1 MTPVNKLELEPVNRA
16 AANNKYA
23 YRLLVTRPRI
33 TIHEQLHYGVM
44 IVAFRF
50 LQRGTLKL
58 EKAVQIVLA
67 MNIMVIDVLLRTRKK
82 TNLRCNA
89 GLPTAFLPNLC
100 LYKTSLSHCNGSKRA
115 NMCDLNIIKSQIL
128 LS

>member
-1 MTPVNKLELEPVNRA
+1 M
-16 AANNKYA
+16 
-23 YRLLVTRPRI
+23 
-33 TIHEQLHYGVM
+33 
-44 IVAFRF
+44 AFRF

-89 GLPTAFLPNLC
+89 GFPTAFLPNLC